1 MYVVPDPVVLPVCL
15 PGCTVAQVSRGWC
28 GLGAAALV
36 TPVVSGNCR
45 STPNRG
51 ECTSPRQLFISDST
65 ESPTA
70 RAVNSSF
77 TALGGGS
84 SQSGCGRSL
93 TLLLDWS
100 RGTQGAL
107 VILGIGVE
115 FERPVKGV
123 APGSEDTVY
132 CPNCQRKQL
141 LTLAA
146 ESVAVDSESV
156 RSREVAS
163 SCVILLRHPTFPLH
177 RQPGSEPGGPL
188 SHLILCEGTHFSKV
202 LRFGTIG
209 FRISFRSDSVHP
221 IFSGFLAAI
230 SCLRRKDDTENLFD
244 IFVATGEVLL
254 VPNSIG
260 ADCTCDHLA

>member
-1 MYVVPDPVVLPVCL
+1 M
-15 PGCTVAQVSRGWC
+15 
-28 GLGAAALV
+28 

-51 ECTSPRQLFISDST
+51 ECTSPRQLFNSDST

-107 VILGIGVE
+107 VILGIGVSE

-123 APGSEDTVY
+123 TPGNEDIVY
-132 CPNCQRKQL
+132 CPNCQRELL

-156 RSREVAS
+156 RSQGFAAS
-163 SCVILLRHPTFPLH
+163 FEILLRRPTFPLH

-188 SHLILCEGTHFSKV
+188 SHLIPCEGTHFSLRSKV
-202 LRFGTIG
+202 FGFPIG
-209 FRISFRSDSVHP
+209 FLSAP
-221 IFSGFLAAI
+221 IANIRFFSGFLAAI
-230 SCLRRKDDTENLFD
+230 YCLQRRNWRKDRYRDRWR
-244 IFVATGEVLL
+244 
-254 VPNSIG
+254 
-260 ADCTCDHLA
+260 